1 MQRLKLEVLKFL
13 GELGGQDNQYVVR
26 TDRRDISTLAVSWST
41 KEHIK
46 FVMPFKDTKTDI
58 YLGTWT
64 FFPRMLVQNC
74 PAYSLS
80 KPLSNEH
87 KCEVKVCLYIDLYKL
102 LFALGHHLY

>member
-58 YLGTWT
+58 YLGKQSTCFLACSPMDKNIT
-64 FFPRMLVQNC
+64 V
-74 PAYSLS
+74 SLNAVCR
-80 KPLSNEH
+80 LS
-87 KCEVKVCLYIDLYKL
+87 
-102 LFALGHHLY
+102 